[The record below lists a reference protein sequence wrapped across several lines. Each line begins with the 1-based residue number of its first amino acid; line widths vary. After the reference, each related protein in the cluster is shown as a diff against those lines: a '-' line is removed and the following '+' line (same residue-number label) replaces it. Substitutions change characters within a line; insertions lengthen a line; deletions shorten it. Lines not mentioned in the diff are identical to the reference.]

1 MLIHLGSVPV
11 VVVSSVEGARAV
23 LKTHDLI
30 FSNRPKLSIPA
41 KLTYGAKDI
50 GFAPYGEYWRQVKSI
65 TVVHLLSR
73 KRVRSFRSIRER
85 ETISMIDM
93 IGKTRGSVVDLSEM
107 IISLTNNIICQVAL
121 GRIYGDYKKFK
132 ELLVAF
138 QNLLGV
144 MSVGSY
150 IPWLSWVDWLRGL
163 EGRTNKVAKE
173 LNEFFDGV
181 IEEHINKNKMVNDG
195 NEKENDLVDILLDI
209 QRDDTTDFKFE
220 RDTIK
225 AVISDVF
232 SGGTD
237 TTFSSI
243 EWALSELIRHP
254 KTMEKL
260 QLEVTKIAQ
269 GRPMITEDDMVN
281 MHYLKAVLKETLRLH
296 TPLPILVPHESRQ
309 DVNLMGYDIPQGT
322 QVMINVSA
330 IARDPLLWDEPDKFK
345 PERFLNSSIDYKGF
359 DFELLP
365 FGAGRRGCPGIEF
378 TAAIN
383 ELVLANIVY
392 KYDLALPNDGR
403 PEELDISEIV
413 GIVVHK
419 KSPLLVVPTSRF

>member
-1 MLIHLGSVPV
+1 M
-11 VVVSSVEGARAV
+11 
-23 LKTHDLI
+23 
-30 FSNRPKLSIPA
+30 
-41 KLTYGAKDI
+41 
-50 GFAPYGEYWRQVKSI
+50 
-65 TVVHLLSR
+65 
-73 KRVRSFRSIRER
+73 
-85 ETISMIDM
+85 
-93 IGKTRGSVVDLSEM
+93 
-107 IISLTNNIICQVAL
+107 
-121 GRIYGDYKKFK
+121 
-132 ELLVAF
+132 
-138 QNLLGV
+138 
-144 MSVGSY
+144 
-150 IPWLSWVDWLRGL
+150 
-163 EGRTNKVAKE
+163 
-173 LNEFFDGV
+173 
-181 IEEHINKNKMVNDG
+181 
-195 NEKENDLVDILLDI
+195 
-209 QRDDTTDFKFE
+209 
-220 RDTIK
+220 
-225 AVISDVF
+225 F

-260 QLEVTKIAQ
+260 QVEVTKIAQ
-269 GRPMITEDDMVN
+269 GRPLITEDDMVN
-281 MHYLKAVLKETLRLH
+281 MYYLRAVLKETLRLH

-392 KYDLALPNDGR
+392 KYDLALPNNGR
-403 PEELDISEIV
+403 PEELDMSEIV

-419 KSPLLVVPTSRF
+419 KSPLLVVPTPRF